1 MADVAQLGIQVTSQG
16 IDKAVRELRQLEQVG
31 KNAGSVADALS
42 GQAASVSRGFD
53 DMGQAATR
61 AAAGLGRMLG
71 LSAGAALT
79 AFGYGLVKA
88 KDQILEIA
96 KLAED
101 TRLGSGLVSGL
112 LAGARGAGSSE
123 SEVTSALNKFS
134 EVSKKAKTDAEAFYK
149 ALSNISPSLAT
160 AFQNAGSQ
168 EERLRL
174 VSDALRSTTDEVKRA
189 QLAQEAFGSD
199 SESLLR
205 VLGAGSDEITRF
217 ANAARAMGM
226 SVDADMIQ
234 KAREADKAIADLGNV
249 VSGNLRMALADLAP
263 AIATASGGLASLTA
277 AAVDAIRQISAAI
290 QLGAQALGSA
300 QAAIPAPATG
310 PDGLTRGERRGRLY
324 ANIRATIN
332 AMPGAQNGIT
342 SAPSSMRSRLDEIAY
357 ANEAGGLNQF
367 GAPLPTSRPAGIG
380 APRAFAPRPSLT
392 GGGGD
397 EGKTRESSVDR
408 AIRQLEEQTKM
419 MEQNAKTLGME
430 VGERER
436 ILALQR
442 AMNVAARDNQ
452 TISDDQRSKIE
463 AAAKAY
469 GEMARMAD
477 QAREA
482 QRRAD
487 EINGAAR
494 DAFKGFFSDIRQGKS
509 AFEALT
515 NALERFANKLMDMAL
530 DNLLDGIFGKK
541 GQTGGLFSGDLF
553 SSLFKAIGIPGFAAG
568 GYTGPGG
575 KFEPAGIVHR
585 GEYVLP
591 KSFVDRVG
599 VGYLDSLQ
607 SGIARPAMPSFGGA
621 GGGMRGGNVTVNNYS
636 RSNVRAEQDQNG
648 NVTLT
653 MEDMA
658 DRVEARMADRIGSRR
673 SPVGS
678 AMAASL
684 GTPQTGGL
692 IG

>member
-1 MADVAQLGIQVTSQG
+1 M
-16 IDKAVRELRQLEQVG
+16 
-31 KNAGSVADALS
+31 ADALQ
-42 GQAASVSRGFD
+42 GQTRSAARGLEDMDRAASR
-53 DMGQAATR
+53 AHAT
-61 AAAGLGRMLG
+61 LGKFIG
-71 LSAGAALT
+71 LSISGALT
-79 AFGYGLVKA
+79 TFTYGLIKA
-88 KDQILEIA
+88 KDQILELA
-96 KLAED
+96 KVAED
-101 TRLGSGLVSGL
+101 NRLRPELVSGL
-112 LAGARGAGSSE
+112 FGAARGAGASE
-123 SEVTSALNKFS
+123 SEITSALSKFS
-134 EVSKKAKTDAEAFYK
+134 EVSKKSREDAEALYK
-149 ALSNISPSLAT
+149 AMSNISPSLAN
-160 AFQNAGSQ
+160 AFQSAPTQ

-174 VSDALRSTTDEVKRA
+174 VSEALRTTTDEVKRL
-189 QLAQEAFGSD
+189 QLAQEAFGTD
-199 SESLLR
+199 SERVLR
-205 VLGAGSDEITRF
+205 VLGAGRDAISEYER
-217 ANAARAMGM
+217 AARSMGM
-226 SVDADMIQ
+226 AVDQDMIAKARQADQVLAQLATVVASNLRAALVEIAPVIANVAAQLGPLATEALRIISALTGAQGLATTSTLRQRREQSDREVAELQGHAERLSESRRLGDVEEVQRIEREIARIRSKARDVDAELANRGEYADP
-234 KAREADKAIADLGNV
+234 RE
-249 VSGNLRMALADLAP
+249 LRGQASERFRM
-263 AIATASGGLASLTA
+263 SGGLA
-277 AAVDAIRQISAAI
+277 
-290 QLGAQALGSA
+290 GS
-300 QAAIPAPATG
+300 
-310 PDGLTRGERRGRLY
+310 
-324 ANIRATIN
+324 
-332 AMPGAQNGIT
+332 
-342 SAPSSMRSRLDEIAY
+342 
-357 ANEAGGLNQF
+357 
-367 GAPLPTSRPAGIG
+367 
-380 APRAFAPRPSLT
+380 PRAFAARPSLT

-469 GEMARMAD
+469 SEMARMAD

-553 SSLFKAIGIPGFAAG
+553 SSLFKAIGLPGFAAG